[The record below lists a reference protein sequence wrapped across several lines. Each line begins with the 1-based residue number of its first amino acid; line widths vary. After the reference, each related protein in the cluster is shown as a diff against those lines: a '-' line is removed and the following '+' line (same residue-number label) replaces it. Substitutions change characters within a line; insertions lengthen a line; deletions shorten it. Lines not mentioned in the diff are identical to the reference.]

1 MFVTKYITV
10 YKFIYLCI
18 YFRSSNFEQYTYLK
32 QLLGDSDDES
42 LAPSDSDDEDWFPA
56 QAPPPTVDAS
66 GSEENGDNETGEQ
79 QG

>member
-1 MFVTKYITV
+1 M
-10 YKFIYLCI
+10 
-18 YFRSSNFEQYTYLK
+18 K

-56 QAPPPTVDAS
+56 QAPVPAVDGS